1 MRIFIFIF
9 TFTFC
14 QMVSASSEQ
23 ADIVL
28 VSSSALSGPAAQ
40 LGLKLNQG
48 ANIYFDHINK
58 LGGIENQKIKFISLD
73 DGYEPYKALQ
83 NTQKLL
89 NRGDVFAFFNYVG
102 TPTTHVV
109 LPIIKQSEL
118 PFLTPFTG
126 AEFLRKP
133 VTDTVY
139 NLRASYYQEAKAQI
153 DYLVNVVKTKKIG
166 LLIQADEFG
175 ATVEQ
180 GYLIAM
186 TQYGIEPIVTTRF
199 RRNTQDISLALSILK
214 SKEVEAV
221 SFVGTY
227 EPFAELINSAYQQS
241 FTPFFTTVSFIS
253 SRELFLRIKQP
264 SRVLV
269 TEVLPQLKNCTLSIC
284 LQFKVDMERA
294 GISEVDQVQFEG
306 YLNAHLFVE
315 VMKRCTT
322 KLTHQCFFDNIKM
335 LQADFG
341 GLDVRFSSDTHQ
353 GLNQVYLNLY
363 Q

>member
-1 MRIFIFIF
+1 MRICLFLVSIV
-9 TFTFC
+9 FC
-14 QMVSASSEQ
+14 QGVAAASERPNIIL
-23 ADIVL
+23 A
-28 VSSSALSGPAAQ
+28 SSSALSGPAAQ
-40 LGLKLNQG
+40 LGIKLNQG
-48 ANIYFDHINK
+48 ANVYFNHVNK
-58 LGGIENQKIKFISLD
+58 QGGIENQKIEFISLD
-73 DGYEPYKALQ
+73 DGYEPYKTLQ

-89 NRGDVFAFFNYVG
+89 NRDDVFALFNYVG

-109 LPIIKQSEL
+109 LPLIKKSKL

-126 AEFLRKP
+126 AEFLRSP
-133 VTDTVY
+133 ITDIVY

-175 ATVEQ
+175 STVEQ

-186 TQYGIEPIVTTRF
+186 KQHNIEPIVTTRF

-227 EPFAELINSAYQQS
+227 EPFAELINTAHQQK

-253 SRELFLRIKQP
+253 SHELFIRIKQP
-264 SRVLV
+264 SRILV
-269 TEVLPQLKNCTLSIC
+269 TEVLPQLASCTLTIC
-284 LQFKVDMERA
+284 KQFKLDMRLA

-306 YLNAHLFVE
+306 YLNAYLFVE
-315 VMKRCTT
+315 VVRHCDNKVTQ
-322 KLTHQCFFDNIKM
+322 QCFFDNIKK

-341 GLDVRFSSDTHQ
+341 GLDINFSPNNHQ
-353 GLNQVYLNLY
+353 GLNQIYLNLY
-363 Q
+363 